1 MRVGAKLA
9 GPYDSKTHINAKS
22 GENTASSTKK
32 KASKIIAS
40 SLALGKRTQPSV
52 AVKALEF
59 SQDTATEAAVTSRL
73 RTKERAQKKDETR
86 SAGRQRHGKKRV
98 LKGKQKYGVTN
109 TIEFVDI
116 TGGHDEGAPASK
128 LKRAKRMKNNDG
140 TASTVS
146 GQTPT
151 PTQTLQRISP
161 TLTTGNQQTGV
172 NSAISKLSEE
182 TQRVIQRA
190 LASNKPS
197 N

>member
-98 LKGKQKYGVTN
+98 LK
-109 TIEFVDI
+109 DI